1 MNKKLLFSV
10 MALLLL
16 VSAPLFAVPPVPGR
30 MIEIDDIFDTDVWD
44 ASGATT
50 WDANNE
56 QLILTGVTNYTH
68 GRVFTKQKFDIEEF
82 TVEFDMK
89 IGGGTGADGI
99 VFGWVTDYGWAPEP
113 QAGGRI
119 DFIPERGYGVEFDCH
134 HNREYNDANG
144 QHIAVVKNGIADHR
158 DRWDAPYGAIENNQ
172 WHHVLISHRRGHIQV
187 YFNGERE
194 IIYQIPAFPHDVF
207 EAHFGFTA
215 ATGAL
220 NNWHI
225 IRNVQLTVFGEEEPP
240 LPAEIAIV
248 RPNGGESLIVGQ
260 VENIDWTS
268 QGAID
273 HYTVSYSIDGGITY
287 VQIAETDAN
296 TTEYD
301 WLVPADLFSVNCLIK
316 VIGFDADD
324 NVVAYD
330 ISESYFTIEPTEVI
344 SPMFYAGWWLVSVPL
359 LHPDPTKENVIGD
372 DLPGI
377 WDWYQFDYNDPGYW
391 RPADAVPGPGY
402 WLAIA
407 HDTAW
412 IDVEGEALTD
422 TVRRMLDLSWNIIGD
437 PFPAP
442 IPINTIL
449 YRYGDKTFSYQEAVD
464 SALIVPVFTGCTPP
478 TGHFESTTLN
488 PWFGYWFMCLRQ
500 DLEMLI
506 PPPVALTN
514 PNRDAEGV
522 IPEEY
527 WDVNIQAVADFGAD
541 MLTTFGACE
550 VAKDGWDARF
560 DFPEPL
566 QPPDGDWVSTYFV
579 KEGWIDGISN
589 YNRDIRAQMDGGSTV
604 YYLTVATSKPGQ
616 VTLTWPNLKD
626 NTTPEYTFIL
636 EDEELDV
643 ETNMANVSQYT
654 LEVGNQPVVLQI
666 RVTTP
671 KLDIPV
677 ENAPV
682 ASSIA
687 LLSAYPNPF
696 NPQTTISY
704 TTSTAS
710 DLTVAVYDLS
720 GKMVANLVNGFT
732 PAGSH
737 SVNWNAVNL
746 SNGIYIVRLQG
757 NGFSATQKVVLM
769 K

>member
-1 MNKKLLFSV
+1 MLAV
-10 MALLLL
+10 
-16 VSAPLFAVPPVPGR
+16 VPLFAVPIPGR
-30 MIEIDDIFDTDVWD
+30 VISIDDDFDTNVWD

-50 WDANNE
+50 WDANND

-68 GRVFTKQKFDIEEF
+68 GRVFTQTAYSNDEF
-82 TVEFDMK
+82 MVEFEYR

-99 VFGWVTDYGWAPEP
+99 VFGWVEDYGYAPEP
-113 QAGGRI
+113 QSGGRM
-119 DFIPERGYGVEFDCH
+119 DFKPTRGYGVEFDCYY
-134 HNREYNDANG
+134 NAEYNDANG
-144 QHIAVVKNGIADHR
+144 QHIAVIKDGVSTHL
-158 DRWDAPYGAIENNQ
+158 DRWDAPYGVLENNS
-172 WHHVLISHRRGHIQV
+172 WHKVLIYHRRGHVQV
-187 YFNGERE
+187 YFDDVRVL
-194 IIYQIPAFPHDVF
+194 IYQIHPFPQDGF
-207 EAHFGFTA
+207 DCHFGFTA
-215 ATGAL
+215 GTGAL

-225 IRNVQLTVFGEEEPP
+225 IRNVELTILGEPEDPP
-240 LPAEIAIV
+240 LPAEISIV
-248 RPNGGESLIVGQ
+248 QPNGGESLIVGQ

-273 HYTVSYSIDGGITY
+273 HYTVHYSIDGGITY
-287 VQIAETDAN
+287 IQIAETDAN

-330 ISESYFTIEPTEVI
+330 ISDAFFTIEPTEVI
-344 SPMFYAGWWLVSVPL
+344 SPVFYAGWWLVSVPL
-359 LHPDPTKENVIGD
+359 LHADPTKENVIGD
-372 DLPGI
+372 DIPGI

-391 RPADAVPGPGY
+391 RPADAIPGPGY

-407 HDTAW
+407 HDSAW
-412 IDVEGEALTD
+412 IDVEGAALTD
-422 TVRRMLDLSWNIIGD
+422 TVHRMLDLSWNIIGD

-449 YRYGDKTFSYQEAVD
+449 YRYGNKTFNYQEAVD

-514 PNRDAEGV
+514 GGRDAEGV
-522 IPEEY
+522 NPEEY
-527 WDVNIQAVADFGAD
+527 WDVNIQATTDFGVD
-541 MLTTFGACE
+541 LLTTIGACE
-550 VAKDGWDARF
+550 IAKDGWDARF

-566 QPPDGDWVSTYFV
+566 QSPDGDWISAYFE
-579 KEGWIDGISN
+579 KEGWIDGVTKF
-589 YNRDIRAQMDGGSTV
+589 NRDIRKQLNNSSATYNLMVQ
-604 YYLTVATSKPGQ
+604 TSKPGM
-616 VTLTWPNLKD
+616 VTLTWPNLND
-626 NTTPEYTFIL
+626 DTSPEFVITL
-636 EDEELDV
+636 TDPSTNDEI
-643 ETNMANVSQYT
+643 NMANVASYQVN
-654 LEVGNQPVVLQI
+654 VGNEPYPLVI
-666 RVTTP
+666 KVTAP
-671 KLDIPV
+671 RLDVPG
-677 ENAPV
+677 ETAPI
-682 ASSIA
+682 AESIA
-687 LLSAYPNPF
+687 LISAYPNPF

-704 TTSTAS
+704 TTAVAS

-720 GKMVANLVNGFT
+720 GKVVATLANGFK
-732 PAGSH
+732 PAGSY

-746 SNGIYIVRLQG
+746 ANGVYVVRLQG
-757 NGFSATQKVVLM
+757 EGFTVSKKIVLM